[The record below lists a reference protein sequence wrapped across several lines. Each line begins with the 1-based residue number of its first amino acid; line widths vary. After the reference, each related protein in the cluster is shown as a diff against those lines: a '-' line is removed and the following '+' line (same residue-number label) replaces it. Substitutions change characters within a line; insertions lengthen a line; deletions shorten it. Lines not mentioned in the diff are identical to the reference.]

1 MIYSETESH
10 RLFNQD
16 FEEFFEYAQDSQK
29 VTQDILRIDAE
40 LEKKMKFWK
49 GGSKKLHKNF
59 CIVTDY
65 CWDPVA
71 KRIEGFPNRFHLS
84 YPIER
89 KSSKFIIRLAES
101 PNFKYNAMTIE
112 DVFRTYHLGTLNPDN
127 QFIYLFEKPNN
138 TRLISLNDVYDE
150 SFAKNVFQPTV
161 LRLANFMN
169 VHSVA
174 SNRISFFD
182 LFINNY
188 FTFDEYLEYSNKS
201 LNEAVSDMLSK
212 PNDGFIIQT
221 ASQLNRDNLRTLVKL
236 MQNKDKS
243 LTKKNESVIANFLY
257 TVMFSKYSKSHR
269 AYSGEQ
275 LRWLRRQINQHM

>member
-89 KSSKFIIRLAES
+89 NSSKFIIRLAES
-101 PNFKYNAMTIE
+101 PNFQYPSMSIE
-112 DVFRTYHLGTLNPDN
+112 DVFRTYHFGTLNPEN
-127 QFIYLFEKPNN
+127 QFIYLLEKTNN
-138 TRLISLNDVYDE
+138 KRLIRLNDVYDE

-169 VHSVA
+169 FHSVEKDG
-174 SNRISFFD
+174 ISFFD
-182 LFINNY
+182 VFINNY

-201 LNEAVSDMLSK
+201 LNEAVSDMLNK

-236 MQNKDKS
+236 MQNKDKK
-243 LTKKNESVIANFLY
+243 LTKENEKVIADFIK
-257 TVMFSKYSKSHR
+257 TVMFTKYSKSSR
-269 AYSGEQ
+269 TYSKQ
-275 LRWLRRQINQHM
+275 QMSWLRQQVNAHI

>member
-1 MIYSETESH
+1 MIYSKPETH
-10 RLFNQD
+10 KLFNQD
-16 FEEFFEYAQDSQK
+16 FEEFFEYAQNAHK
-29 VTQDILRIDAE
+29 VSQDILRIDAA
-40 LEKKMKFWK
+40 LEKKMKYWK

-89 KSSKFIIRLAES
+89 NSSKFIIRLAES
-101 PNFKYNAMTIE
+101 PNFQYHSMSIE
-112 DVFRTYHLGTLNPDN
+112 DVFRTYHFGTLNPEN
-127 QFIYLFEKPNN
+127 QFIYLLEKTNN
-138 TRLISLNDVYDE
+138 ERLIRLNDVYDE

-161 LRLANFMN
+161 LRLANQMN

-174 SNRISFFD
+174 KDGISFFD
-182 LFINNY
+182 VFINNY

-236 MQNKDKS
+236 MQNKDNK
-243 LTKKNESVIANFLY
+243 LTKENEKIIANFIN
-257 TVMFSKYSKSHR
+257 TVMFTKYSKSHR

-275 LRWLRRQINQHM
+275 LRWLRRQINAHM